1 MKKGNRP
8 YLLFIQDILL
18 SMQRILDYTEAMNL
32 NAFEADQ
39 FTIDATLMNFIILGE
54 ATANIPENL
63 KKKYPNVPWREMK
76 DLRNKVSHEYFG
88 VDLSIVWH
96 IITNFIPENKKQIE
110 NILQIER
117 KS

>member
-1 MKKGNRP
+1 
-8 YLLFIQDILL
+8 
-18 SMQRILDYTEAMNL
+18 MQRILNYTEAMNL

-39 FTIDATLMNFIILGE
+39 LIIDATLRNFIILGE
-54 ATANIPENL
+54 ATANIPEEI

-88 VDLSIVWH
+88 VDLSIVWQ

-110 NILQIER
+110 YILQIER